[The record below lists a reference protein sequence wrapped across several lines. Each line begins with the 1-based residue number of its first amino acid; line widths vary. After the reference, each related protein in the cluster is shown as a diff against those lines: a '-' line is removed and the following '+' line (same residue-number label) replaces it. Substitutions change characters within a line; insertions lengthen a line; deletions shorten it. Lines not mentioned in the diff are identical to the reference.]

1 MKNRIK
7 RLINIFRQ
15 NKDVPSEKSHKDNF
29 SPKALYQTY
38 DLTALD
44 MTLVLMDILK
54 PAQAFVR
61 NVSLD
66 FCPDEQCIYAKVEL
80 GSFFRPFSFH
90 AKVRLVD
97 IWQDIWTST
106 AVFELTEINVHIIS
120 LLPKAIRY
128 WCGQKLISII
138 SFWGSFFQKGKY
150 LKAHFYLQEQLLYI
164 DFRPWILQCIDGRDF
179 AKKPEAPHRL
189 SSLFGTGKSAQRE
202 KYMRSHI
209 IFGAEII
216 DKPPLMRLYLYHI
229 PSARYK
235 DADFDPESS
244 SYKTGLSSNWLEWV
258 FAIATSFLL
267 VSFLVPFGMAYV
279 KLAPFESADLFS
291 LPFIFI
297 YNTLIVL
304 IPFVIFRIVL
314 MPMRRVWASRHG
326 RIEILQAEV
335 ARDQVFMPLLREW
348 IVLLQT
354 LEGIPFPHSLLKKI
368 RSFLIKI
375 GVQKYWLV
383 DKISLIEKRRRIY
396 AKIIALSYVGVCLI
410 EALFLTGAM
419 PTPQFLA
426 NSANK
431 LLELIFLQR

>member
-1 MKNRIK
+1 
-7 RLINIFRQ
+7 
-15 NKDVPSEKSHKDNF
+15 
-29 SPKALYQTY
+29 
-38 DLTALD
+38 
-44 MTLVLMDILK
+44 
-54 PAQAFVR
+54 
-61 NVSLD
+61 VSLD
-66 FCPDEQCIYAKVEL
+66 FCPDGQCIYAKVEL

-90 AKVRLVD
+90 TKTRLVD

-106 AVFELTEINVHIIS
+106 AIFEFVEINVHIIS

-138 SFWGSFFQKGKY
+138 SFWGSFFQKVKY
-150 LKAHFYLQEQLLYI
+150 SQAHFYLQEQLLYI
-164 DFRPWILQCIDGRDF
+164 DFRPWILQYMGGHDPAMEEPDGN
-179 AKKPEAPHRL
+179 HWL
-189 SSLFGTGKSAQRE
+189 SALFGANKAAQGK
-202 KYMRSHI
+202 KYMHSHI
-209 IFGAEII
+209 VFGAEII
-216 DKPPLMRLYLYHI
+216 DNPPLMRLYLYHI
-229 PSARYK
+229 PAARYK
-235 DADFDPESS
+235 DADLDPENPG
-244 SYKTGLSSNWLEWV
+244 YKTSLSGNWLEWF
-258 FAIATSFLL
+258 FAIVTSFLL

-304 IPFVIFRIVL
+304 IPFIIFRIVL

-410 EALFLTGAM
+410 EALFLTGAL

-426 NSANK
+426 NSVNS
-431 LLELIFLQR
+431 LLEVIFLQR

>member
-1 MKNRIK
+1 MKDRV
-7 RLINIFRQ
+7 RQ
-15 NKDVPSEKSHKDNF
+15 LFNVLRGSKNSPAGKSRKEHF

-38 DLTALD
+38 DLAAHDL
-44 MTLVLMDILK
+44 TLMLMDILK

-61 NVSLD
+61 DVSLD
-66 FCPDEQCIYAKVEL
+66 FSPGEQCIYAKVEL

-90 AKVRLVD
+90 AKTRLID
-97 IWQDIWTST
+97 IWQDAWTST
-106 AVFELTEINVHIIS
+106 AIFEFMEINIHIIS
-120 LLPKAIRY
+120 LLPKAIGH
-128 WCGQKLISII
+128 WCGHKLISLI
-138 SFWGSFFQKGKY
+138 SFWGSFFQKGKNSQ
-150 LKAHFYLQEQLLYI
+150 AHFYLQEQLLYI
-164 DFRPWILQCIDGRDF
+164 DFRPWMLQYIDSRASSESPAAG
-179 AKKPEAPHRL
+179 HWL
-189 SSLFGTGKSAQRE
+189 SNLFGAGKSSQGE
-202 KYMRSHI
+202 KYMRNHI
-209 IFGAEII
+209 VFGAEIVGS
-216 DKPPLMRLYLYHI
+216 PPLMRLYLYHI
-229 PSARYK
+229 PAARYQS
-235 DADFDPESS
+235 AGLDPENPG
-244 SYKTGLSSNWLEWV
+244 YKTSLSGNWLEWF

-297 YNTLIVL
+297 YNTFIVL
-304 IPFVIFRIVL
+304 IPFVMFRIVL
-314 MPMRRVWASRHG
+314 IPMRKVWASRHG

-354 LEGIPFPHSLLKKI
+354 FEGIPFPHRLLKKV

-396 AKIIALSYVGVCLI
+396 AKIIALSYVGVCLL
-410 EALFLTGAM
+410 EALFLTGAL

-426 NSANK
+426 SSVNK
-431 LLELIFLQR
+431 LLEFVFLKK